1 MSVFQYVG
9 DLALQLLAC
18 LDKPINRCLN
28 KQDYYI
34 HEMIHTKNVMIV

>member
-18 LDKPINRCLN
+18 LDKLINRCFN
-28 KQDYYI
+28 IQDHRV
-34 HEMIHTKNVMIV
+34 HEMKHTKNVMIV

>member
-9 DLALQLLAC
+9 DFALQLLVC
-18 LDKPINRCLN
+18 LDKLINRCLN
-28 KQDYYI
+28 KQDHYI